1 MTDQEIAR
9 QATLLP
15 IDRIAE
21 RLGIPSADLELF
33 GKFKA
38 KIPLEY
44 TKGGGDQPRVDQP
57 RVVQARGSLVLVSAI
72 SPTPAGEGKTTCTLG
87 LLDGL
92 NRIGVRAVA
101 ALREPSLGPV
111 FGIKGG
117 ATGGGR
123 AQAAPME
130 DINLHFTGDIYAVE
144 RAHNLLAALVDN
156 ALHFGTAPGG
166 LDARSVLFRRVIDLN
181 DRSLRKVT
189 LGLGGKPNGVPRESG
204 FDITAASELMA
215 ILCLSKDAADL
226 QARLDRI
233 CLGKGKEGP
242 VLAGQLGGTGALA
255 ALLRDALKPNLVQS
269 LEGNPVIMH
278 GGPFANIAQGT
289 NSLLATYTAL
299 NHSDVTVTE
308 AGFGFD
314 LGGEKFIDIKCRNG
328 GIFPDAL
335 VLVAT
340 LRALR
345 YHGGQ
350 SLKQLTEPDAE
361 ALKRGLENLRQH
373 ITNAG
378 HFGLV
383 PLVALNRFGTD
394 TDEEIRIV
402 QEECRGWG
410 VDAVVCDAWALGGQ
424 GAEALAHAVMHRLQD
439 PPPPPRF
446 LYETSAPLLDKINTL
461 ATRYYGAS
469 EVVLSPQAA
478 DQLAYFEQHLGRDLL
493 VCMAKTQ
500 KSISDNPELL
510 GAPSDY
516 TFRIQEVQ
524 ISAGAGFIVPIAG
537 EMMRMPGLPKVPAAN
552 HIHIDPQGQIHGLF

>member
-9 QATLLP
+9 QTTLLHV
-15 IDRIAE
+15 DRIAE
-21 RLGIPSADLELF
+21 RLGIPPEALEHY

-44 TKGGGDQPRVDQP
+44 TKAEMGRPRG
-57 RVVQARGSLVLVSAI
+57 RLVLVSAM

-92 NRIGVRAVA
+92 NRIGVRAAA

-144 RAHNLLAALVDN
+144 RAHNLLAALLDN
-156 ALHFGTAPGG
+156 ALHFGTAPGR
-166 LDARSVLFRRVIDLN
+166 LDARSVLFRRVMDLN
-181 DRSLRKVT
+181 DRSLRQVT
-189 LGLGGKPNGVPRESG
+189 LGLGGKANGVPRESG

-233 CLGKGKEGP
+233 LLGRGADGP
-242 VLAGQLGGTGALA
+242 VLAGDLGGTGALA

-269 LEGNPVIMH
+269 LEGNPVLMH

-328 GIFPDAL
+328 GLFPDAL

-340 LRALR
+340 LRAIR

-350 SLKQLTEPDAE
+350 SLKQLAEPNAE
-361 ALKRGLENLRQH
+361 ALLKGLSNLQKH
-373 ITNAG
+373 ITNAAL
-378 HFGLV
+378 FGLV
-383 PLVALNRFGTD
+383 PVVALNRFGTD

-402 QEECRGWG
+402 QEHCRGWG
-410 VDAVVCDAWALGGQ
+410 VAAVVCDAWALGGQ
-424 GAEALAHAVMHRLQD
+424 GAEALAHAVMHRLQG

-446 LYETSAPLLDKINTL
+446 LYEADAPLADKIHTL
-461 ATRYYGAS
+461 ATRFYGAS
-469 EVVLSPQAA
+469 EVLLSPKAA
-478 DQLAYFEQHLGRDLL
+478 DQLAYFEASLGRNLL

-500 KSISDNPELL
+500 KSFSDNPELL
-510 GAPSDY
+510 GAPTDY
-516 TFRIQEVQ
+516 TFRIQDVQ
-524 ISAGAGFIVPIAG
+524 ISAGAGFVVPIAG

-552 HIHIDPQGQIHGLF
+552 QIRLDEQGQITGLF

>member
-1 MTDQEIAR
+1 PMTDQEIAR

-21 RLGIPSADLELF
+21 RLGIPSSDLEHY

-44 TKGGGDQPRVDQP
+44 TKGGGDQLRVEQP
-57 RVVQARGSLVLVSAI
+57 RGRLVLVSAI

-166 LDARSVLFRRVIDLN
+166 MDARSVLFRRVIDLN

-189 LGLGGKPNGVPRESG
+189 LGLGGKANGVPRESG

-255 ALLRDALKPNLVQS
+255 ALLRAALKPNLVQS

-361 ALKRGLENLRQH
+361 ALKRGLENLRKH

-446 LYETSAPLLDKINTL
+446 LYENTAPLLDKINTL

>member
-1 MTDQEIAR
+1 
-9 QATLLP
+9 
-15 IDRIAE
+15 
-21 RLGIPSADLELF
+21 
-33 GKFKA
+33 
-38 KIPLEY
+38 
-44 TKGGGDQPRVDQP
+44 
-57 RVVQARGSLVLVSAI
+57 
-72 SPTPAGEGKTTCTLG
+72 
-87 LLDGL
+87 
-92 NRIGVRAVA
+92 
-101 ALREPSLGPV
+101 
-111 FGIKGG
+111 
-117 ATGGGR
+117 
-123 AQAAPME
+123 
-130 DINLHFTGDIYAVE
+130 
-144 RAHNLLAALVDN
+144 
-156 ALHFGTAPGG
+156 
-166 LDARSVLFRRVIDLN
+166 
-181 DRSLRKVT
+181 
-189 LGLGGKPNGVPRESG
+189 
-204 FDITAASELMA
+204 
-215 ILCLSKDAADL
+215 
-226 QARLDRI
+226 
-233 CLGKGKEGP
+233 
-242 VLAGQLGGTGALA
+242 
-255 ALLRDALKPNLVQS
+255 
-269 LEGNPVIMH
+269 
-278 GGPFANIAQGT
+278 
-289 NSLLATYTAL
+289 
-299 NHSDVTVTE
+299 
-308 AGFGFD
+308 
-314 LGGEKFIDIKCRNG
+314 
-328 GIFPDAL
+328 L

-361 ALKRGLENLRQH
+361 ALRRGLENLRQH

-424 GAEALAHAVMHRLQD
+424 GAEALAHAVMHRLQG

-461 ATRYYGAS
+461 AIRYYGAS

-552 HIHIDPQGQIHGLF
+552 HIHIDTQGQINGLF

>member
-9 QATLLP
+9 QTKLLHV
-15 IDRIAE
+15 DRIAE
-21 RLGIPSADLELF
+21 RLGIPPEALEHY

-44 TKGGGDQPRVDQP
+44 TKAGGDPSRVDP
-57 RVVQARGSLVLVSAI
+57 SRGRLVLVSAM

-92 NRIGVRAVA
+92 NRIGVRAAA

-144 RAHNLLAALVDN
+144 RAHNLLAALLDN
-156 ALHFGTAPGG
+156 ALHFGTAPGR
-166 LDARSVLFRRVIDLN
+166 LDARSVLFRRVMDLN
-181 DRSLRKVT
+181 DRSLRQIT
-189 LGLGGKPNGVPRESG
+189 LGLGGKANGVPRESG

-233 CLGKGKEGP
+233 LLGKGVDGP
-242 VLAGQLGGTGALA
+242 VLAGDLGGTGALA

-269 LEGNPVIMH
+269 LEGNPVLMH

-314 LGGEKFIDIKCRNG
+314 LGGEKFIDIKARNG
-328 GIFPDAL
+328 GLFPDAL

-340 LRALR
+340 LRAIR

-350 SLKQLTEPDAE
+350 SLKQLTEPNTE
-361 ALKRGLENLRQH
+361 ALVKGLSNLQKH
-373 ITNAG
+373 VANSG
-378 HFGLV
+378 LFGLV
-383 PLVALNRFGTD
+383 PVVALNRFGTD

-402 QEECRGWG
+402 QEHCRGWG

-424 GAEALAHAVMHRLQD
+424 GAESLAHAVMHRLQG

-446 LYETSAPLLDKINTL
+446 LYEADEPLADKIHTL
-461 ATRYYGAS
+461 ATRFYGAS
-469 EVVLSPQAA
+469 EVLLSPKAA
-478 DQLAYFEQHLGRDLL
+478 DQLAYFEASLGRNLL

-500 KSISDNPELL
+500 KSFSDNPELL
-510 GAPSDY
+510 GAPSGFP
-516 TFRIQEVQ
+516 FRIQEVQ
-524 ISAGAGFIVPIAG
+524 ISAGAGFVVPIAG

-552 HIHIDPQGQIHGLF
+552 HIHIDPQGQINGLF

>member
-1 MTDQEIAR
+1 MMTDQEIAR
-9 QATLLP
+9 QTTLLHV
-15 IDRIAE
+15 DRIAE
-21 RLGIPSADLELF
+21 RLGIPSEALEHY

-44 TKGGGDQPRVDQP
+44 TKADMGRPPGR
-57 RVVQARGSLVLVSAI
+57 LVLVSAM

-92 NRIGVRAVA
+92 NRIGVRAAA

-144 RAHNLLAALVDN
+144 RAHNLLAALLDN
-156 ALHFGTAPGG
+156 ALHFGTAPGR
-166 LDARSVLFRRVIDLN
+166 LDARSVLFRRVMDLN
-181 DRSLRKVT
+181 DRSLRQVT
-189 LGLGGKPNGVPRESG
+189 LGLGGKANGVPRESG

-233 CLGKGKEGP
+233 LLGKGADGP
-242 VLAGQLGGTGALA
+242 VLAGDLGGTGALA

-269 LEGNPVIMH
+269 LEGNPVLMH

-314 LGGEKFIDIKCRNG
+314 LGGEKFIDIKARNG
-328 GIFPDAL
+328 GLFPDAL

-340 LRALR
+340 LRAIR

-350 SLKQLTEPDAE
+350 SLKQLTEPNTE
-361 ALKRGLENLRQH
+361 ALVKGLSNLQKH
-373 ITNAG
+373 VANAG
-378 HFGLV
+378 LFGLV
-383 PLVALNRFGTD
+383 PVVALNRFGTD

-402 QEECRGWG
+402 QEHCRGWG

-424 GAEALAHAVMHRLQD
+424 GAESLAHAVMHRLQG

-446 LYETSAPLLDKINTL
+446 LYEADAPLADKIHTL
-461 ATRYYGAS
+461 ATRFYGAS
-469 EVVLSPQAA
+469 EVLLSPKAA
-478 DQLAYFEQHLGRDLL
+478 DQLAYFEASLGRNLL

-500 KSISDNPELL
+500 KSFSDNPELL
-510 GAPSDY
+510 GAPSGFP
-516 TFRIQEVQ
+516 FRIQEVQ
-524 ISAGAGFIVPIAG
+524 ISAGAGFVIPIAG

-552 HIHIDPQGQIHGLF
+552 HIHIDPQGQINGLF

>member
-9 QATLLP
+9 QTKLLHV
-15 IDRIAE
+15 DRIAE
-21 RLGIPSADLELF
+21 RLGIPPEALEHY

-44 TKGGGDQPRVDQP
+44 TKAGGAPSRVDP
-57 RVVQARGSLVLVSAI
+57 SRVGPSRGRLVLVSAM

-92 NRIGVRAVA
+92 NRIGVRAAA

-144 RAHNLLAALVDN
+144 RAHNLLAALLDN
-156 ALHFGTAPGG
+156 ALHFGTAPGR
-166 LDARSVLFRRVIDLN
+166 LDARSVLFRRVMDLN
-181 DRSLRKVT
+181 DRSLRQIT
-189 LGLGGKPNGVPRESG
+189 LGLGGKANGVPRESG

-233 CLGKGKEGP
+233 LLGKGADGP
-242 VLAGQLGGTGALA
+242 VLAGDLGGTGALA

-269 LEGNPVIMH
+269 LEGNPVLMH

-314 LGGEKFIDIKCRNG
+314 LGGEKFIDIKARNG
-328 GIFPDAL
+328 GLFPDAL

-340 LRALR
+340 LRAIR

-350 SLKQLTEPDAE
+350 SLKQLTEPNTE
-361 ALKRGLENLRQH
+361 ALVKGLSNLQKH
-373 ITNAG
+373 VANAG
-378 HFGLV
+378 LFGLV
-383 PLVALNRFGTD
+383 PVVALNRFGTD

-402 QEECRGWG
+402 QEHCRGWG
-410 VDAVVCDAWALGGQ
+410 VDAVVCDAWSLGGQ
-424 GAEALAHAVMHRLQD
+424 GAESLAHAVMHRLQG

-446 LYETSAPLLDKINTL
+446 LYEADAPLADKIHIL
-461 ATRYYGAS
+461 ATRFYGAS
-469 EVVLSPQAA
+469 EVLLSSKAA
-478 DQLAYFEQHLGRDLL
+478 DQLAYFEASLGRNLL

-500 KSISDNPELL
+500 KSFSDNPELL
-510 GAPSDY
+510 GAPSGFP
-516 TFRIQEVQ
+516 FRIQEVQ
-524 ISAGAGFIVPIAG
+524 ISAGAGFVIPIAG

-552 HIHIDPQGQIHGLF
+552 HIHIDSQGQINGLF

>member
-21 RLGIPSADLELF
+21 RLGIPSSDLEHY

-44 TKGGGDQPRVDQP
+44 TKGGGDQPRVE
-57 RVVQARGSLVLVSAI
+57 QARGRLVLVSAI

-189 LGLGGKPNGVPRESG
+189 LGLGGKANGVPRESG

-233 CLGKGKEGP
+233 CLGKGKDGP

-424 GAEALAHAVMHRLQD
+424 GAEALAHAVMHRLQG

>member
-1 MTDQEIAR
+1 MMTDQEIAR
-9 QATLLP
+9 QTKLLHV
-15 IDRIAE
+15 DRIAE
-21 RLGIPSADLELF
+21 RLGIPPEALEHY

-44 TKGGGDQPRVDQP
+44 TKAGGAPSRVDQT
-57 RVVQARGSLVLVSAI
+57 RGRLVLVSAM

-92 NRIGVRAVA
+92 NRIGVRAAA

-144 RAHNLLAALVDN
+144 RAHNLLAALLDN
-156 ALHFGTAPGG
+156 ALHFGTAPGR
-166 LDARSVLFRRVIDLN
+166 LDARSVLFRRVMDLN
-181 DRSLRKVT
+181 DRSLRQVT
-189 LGLGGKPNGVPRESG
+189 LGLGGKANGVPRESG

-233 CLGKGKEGP
+233 LLGKGADGP
-242 VLAGQLGGTGALA
+242 VLAGDLGGTGALA

-269 LEGNPVIMH
+269 LEGNPVLMH

-314 LGGEKFIDIKCRNG
+314 LGGEKFIDIKARNG
-328 GIFPDAL
+328 GLFPDAL

-340 LRALR
+340 LRAIR

-350 SLKQLTEPDAE
+350 SLKQLTEPNTE
-361 ALKRGLENLRQH
+361 ALVKGLSNLQKH
-373 ITNAG
+373 VANAG
-378 HFGLV
+378 LFGLV
-383 PLVALNRFGTD
+383 PVVALNRFGTD

-402 QEECRGWG
+402 QEHCRGWG
-410 VDAVVCDAWALGGQ
+410 VDAVVCDAWSLGGQ
-424 GAEALAHAVMHRLQD
+424 GAESLAHAVMHRLQG

-446 LYETSAPLLDKINTL
+446 LYEADAPLADKIHIL
-461 ATRYYGAS
+461 ATRFYGAS
-469 EVVLSPQAA
+469 EVLLSSKAA
-478 DQLAYFEQHLGRDLL
+478 DQLAYFEASLGRNLL

-500 KSISDNPELL
+500 KSFSDNPELL
-510 GAPSDY
+510 GAPSGFP
-516 TFRIQEVQ
+516 FRIQEVQ
-524 ISAGAGFIVPIAG
+524 ISAGAGFVIPIAG

-552 HIHIDPQGQIHGLF
+552 HIHIDSQGQINGLF

>member
-1 MTDQEIAR
+1 MTDLEITR

-21 RLGIPSADLELF
+21 RLGIPSADLEHY
-33 GKFKA
+33 GKYKA

-57 RVVQARGSLVLVSAI
+57 RGRLVLVSAI

-189 LGLGGKPNGVPRESG
+189 LGLGGKANGVPRESG

-424 GAEALAHAVMHRLQD
+424 GAEGLAHAVMHRLQG

>member
-21 RLGIPSADLELF
+21 RLGIPSADLEHY
-33 GKFKA
+33 GKYKA

-44 TKGGGDQPRVDQP
+44 TKGGGDQPRVE
-57 RVVQARGSLVLVSAI
+57 QARGRLVLVSAI

-189 LGLGGKPNGVPRESG
+189 LGLGGKANGVPRESG

-226 QARLDRI
+226 QTRLDRI

-424 GAEALAHAVMHRLQD
+424 GAEALAHAVMHRLQG

-446 LYETSAPLLDKINTL
+446 LDETSAPLLDKINTL

>member
-1 MTDQEIAR
+1 MTDLEIAR

-21 RLGIPSADLELF
+21 RLGIPPADLEHY
-33 GKFKA
+33 GKYKA

-44 TKGGGDQPRVDQP
+44 TKGGGDQPSVDQP
-57 RVVQARGSLVLVSAI
+57 SVEQPRGRLVLVSAI

-189 LGLGGKPNGVPRESG
+189 LGLGGKANGVPRESG

-350 SLKQLTEPDAE
+350 SLKQLTEPDTE

-424 GAEALAHAVMHRLQD
+424 GAEALAHAVMHRLQG

>member
-1 MTDQEIAR
+1 MTDLEIAR

-21 RLGIPSADLELF
+21 RLGIPSSDLEHY
-33 GKFKA
+33 GKYKA

-44 TKGGGDQPRVDQP
+44 TKGGGEQPRG
-57 RVVQARGSLVLVSAI
+57 RLVLVSAI

-189 LGLGGKPNGVPRESG
+189 LGLGGKANGVPRESG

-345 YHGGQ
+345 
-350 SLKQLTEPDAE
+350 
-361 ALKRGLENLRQH
+361 
-373 ITNAG
+373 
-378 HFGLV
+378 
-383 PLVALNRFGTD
+383 
-394 TDEEIRIV
+394 
-402 QEECRGWG
+402 
-410 VDAVVCDAWALGGQ
+410 
-424 GAEALAHAVMHRLQD
+424 
-439 PPPPPRF
+439 
-446 LYETSAPLLDKINTL
+446 
-461 ATRYYGAS
+461 
-469 EVVLSPQAA
+469 
-478 DQLAYFEQHLGRDLL
+478 
-493 VCMAKTQ
+493 
-500 KSISDNPELL
+500 
-510 GAPSDY
+510 
-516 TFRIQEVQ
+516 
-524 ISAGAGFIVPIAG
+524 
-537 EMMRMPGLPKVPAAN
+537 
-552 HIHIDPQGQIHGLF
+552 

>member
-9 QATLLP
+9 QTTLLHV
-15 IDRIAE
+15 DRIAE
-21 RLGIPSADLELF
+21 RLGIPPEALEHY

-44 TKGGGDQPRVDQP
+44 TKAEMGRPRG
-57 RVVQARGSLVLVSAI
+57 RLVLVSAM

-92 NRIGVRAVA
+92 NQIGVRAAA

-144 RAHNLLAALVDN
+144 RAHNLLAALLDN
-156 ALHFGTAPGG
+156 ALHFGTAPGR
-166 LDARSVLFRRVIDLN
+166 LDARSVLFRRVMDLN
-181 DRSLRKVT
+181 DRSLRQVT
-189 LGLGGKPNGVPRESG
+189 LGLGGKANGVPRESG

-233 CLGKGKEGP
+233 LLGRGADGP
-242 VLAGQLGGTGALA
+242 VLAGDLGGTGALA

-269 LEGNPVIMH
+269 LEGNPVLMH

-328 GIFPDAL
+328 GLFPDAL

-340 LRALR
+340 LRAIR

-350 SLKQLTEPDAE
+350 SLKQLAEPNAE
-361 ALKRGLENLRQH
+361 ALLKGLSNLQKH
-373 ITNAG
+373 ITNAA

-383 PLVALNRFGTD
+383 PVVALNRFGTD

-402 QEECRGWG
+402 QEHCRGWG
-410 VDAVVCDAWALGGQ
+410 VAAVVCDAWALGGQ
-424 GAEALAHAVMHRLQD
+424 GAEALAHAVMHRLQG

-446 LYETSAPLLDKINTL
+446 LYEVDAPLADKIHTL
-461 ATRYYGAS
+461 ATRFYGAS
-469 EVVLSPQAA
+469 EVLLSPKAA
-478 DQLAYFEQHLGRDLL
+478 DQLAYFEASLGRNLL

-500 KSISDNPELL
+500 KSFSDNPELL
-510 GAPSDY
+510 GAPTDY
-516 TFRIQEVQ
+516 TFRIQDVQ
-524 ISAGAGFIVPIAG
+524 ISAGAGFVVPIAG

-552 HIHIDPQGQIHGLF
+552 QIRLDEQGQITGLF

>member
-1 MTDQEIAR
+1 
-9 QATLLP
+9 
-15 IDRIAE
+15 
-21 RLGIPSADLELF
+21 
-33 GKFKA
+33 
-38 KIPLEY
+38 
-44 TKGGGDQPRVDQP
+44 
-57 RVVQARGSLVLVSAI
+57 
-72 SPTPAGEGKTTCTLG
+72 TCTLG

-189 LGLGGKPNGVPRESG
+189 LGLGGKANGVPRESG

-424 GAEALAHAVMHRLQD
+424 GAEALAHAVMHRLQG

-500 KSISDNPELL
+500 KSISDDPELL
-510 GAPSDY
+510 GAPRDY

-552 HIHIDPQGQIHGLF
+552 HIHIDAQGQINGLF

>member
-1 MTDQEIAR
+1 MLTDQEIAR
-9 QATLLP
+9 QATLSP
-15 IDRIAE
+15 IDGIAE
-21 RLGIPSADLELF
+21 RLGIPAHDLVHY

-44 TKGGGDQPRVDQP
+44 TKADLGRK
-57 RVVQARGSLVLVSAI
+57 RGRLVLVSAI

-92 NRIGVRAVA
+92 NRIGVRASA

-123 AQAAPME
+123 AQVAPME

-144 RAHNLLAALVDN
+144 RAHNLLAALLDN

-166 LDARSVLFRRVIDLN
+166 LDPRSVLFRRVIDLN
-181 DRSLRKVT
+181 DRALRKVT
-189 LGLGGKPNGVPRESG
+189 LGLGGKANGVPRESG

-226 QARLDRI
+226 QSRLDRI
-233 CLGKGKEGP
+233 VLGRGTEGP
-242 VLAGQLGGTGALA
+242 VLAGHLGETGALA
-255 ALLRDALKPNLVQS
+255 ALLRDALQPNLVQS

-299 NHSDVTVTE
+299 HHSDVTVTE

-314 LGGEKFIDIKCRNG
+314 LGGEKFLDIKCRQG

-350 SLKQLTEPDAE
+350 SLKQLTEPDTG
-361 ALKRGLENLRQH
+361 ALRLRLANLRQH
-373 ITNAG
+373 VTNAG

-383 PLVALNRFGTD
+383 PLVAINRFGTD

-424 GAEALAHAVMHRLQD
+424 GAEDLAHAVMHRLQG

-446 LYETSAPLLDKINTL
+446 LYETSAPLLDKIHTL

-469 EVVLSPQAA
+469 EVVLSPLAS
-478 DQLAYFEQHLGRDLL
+478 DQLAYFEKHLGRDLL

-510 GAPSDY
+510 GAPRDY

-537 EMMRMPGLPKVPAAN
+537 EMMRMPGLPKVPAAYD
-552 HIHIDPQGQIHGLF
+552 IHLNALGQINGLF

>member
-21 RLGIPSADLELF
+21 RLGIPSSDLEHY

-44 TKGGGDQPRVDQP
+44 TKGVGDQPRVDQP
-57 RVVQARGSLVLVSAI
+57 RVDQPRGRLVLVSAI

-189 LGLGGKPNGVPRESG
+189 LGLGGKANGVPRESG

-215 ILCLSKDAADL
+215 ILCLSKDATDL
-226 QARLDRI
+226 QARLERI

-424 GAEALAHAVMHRLQD
+424 GAEGLAHAVMHRLQG

>member
-9 QATLLP
+9 QTTLLHV
-15 IDRIAE
+15 DRIAE
-21 RLGIPSADLELF
+21 RLGIPPEALEHY

-44 TKGGGDQPRVDQP
+44 TKAEMGRPRG
-57 RVVQARGSLVLVSAI
+57 RLVLVSAM

-92 NRIGVRAVA
+92 NRIGVRAAA

-144 RAHNLLAALVDN
+144 RAHNLLAALLDN
-156 ALHFGTAPGG
+156 ALHFGTAPGR
-166 LDARSVLFRRVIDLN
+166 LDARSVLFRRVMDLN
-181 DRSLRKVT
+181 DRSLRQVT
-189 LGLGGKPNGVPRESG
+189 LGLGGKANGVPRESG

-233 CLGKGKEGP
+233 LLGRGADGP
-242 VLAGQLGGTGALA
+242 VLAGDLGGTGALA

-269 LEGNPVIMH
+269 LEGNPVLMH

-328 GIFPDAL
+328 GLFPDAL

-340 LRALR
+340 LRAIR

-350 SLKQLTEPDAE
+350 SLKQLAEPNAE
-361 ALKRGLENLRQH
+361 ALLKGLSNLQKH
-373 ITNAG
+373 ITNAA

-383 PLVALNRFGTD
+383 PVVALNRFGTD

-402 QEECRGWG
+402 QEHCRGWG
-410 VDAVVCDAWALGGQ
+410 VAAVVCDAWALGGQ
-424 GAEALAHAVMHRLQD
+424 GAEALAHAVMHRLQG

-446 LYETSAPLLDKINTL
+446 LNEVDAPLADKIHTL
-461 ATRYYGAS
+461 ATRFYGAS
-469 EVVLSPQAA
+469 EVLLSPKAA
-478 DQLAYFEQHLGRDLL
+478 DQLAYFEASLGRNLL

-500 KSISDNPELL
+500 KSFSDNPELL
-510 GAPSDY
+510 GAPTDY
-516 TFRIQEVQ
+516 TFRIQDVQ
-524 ISAGAGFIVPIAG
+524 ISAGAGFVVPIAG

-552 HIHIDPQGQIHGLF
+552 QIRLDEQGQITGLF

>member
-1 MTDQEIAR
+1 MMTDQEIAR
-9 QATLLP
+9 QTKLLHV
-15 IDRIAE
+15 DRIAE
-21 RLGIPSADLELF
+21 RLGIPPEALEHY

-44 TKGGGDQPRVDQP
+44 TKADMGRPRG
-57 RVVQARGSLVLVSAI
+57 RLVLVSAM

-92 NRIGVRAVA
+92 NRIGVRAAA

-144 RAHNLLAALVDN
+144 RAHNLLAALLDN
-156 ALHFGTAPGG
+156 ALHFGTAPGR
-166 LDARSVLFRRVIDLN
+166 LDARSVLFRRVMDLN
-181 DRSLRKVT
+181 DRSLRQIT
-189 LGLGGKPNGVPRESG
+189 LGLGGKANGVPRESG

-233 CLGKGKEGP
+233 LLGKGADGP
-242 VLAGQLGGTGALA
+242 VLAGDLGGTGALA

-269 LEGNPVIMH
+269 LEGNPVLMH

-314 LGGEKFIDIKCRNG
+314 LGGEKFIDIKARNG
-328 GIFPDAL
+328 GLFPDAL

-340 LRALR
+340 LRAIR

-350 SLKQLTEPDAE
+350 SLKQLTEPNTE
-361 ALKRGLENLRQH
+361 ALVKGLSNLQKH
-373 ITNAG
+373 VANAG
-378 HFGLV
+378 LFGLV
-383 PLVALNRFGTD
+383 PVVALNRFGTD

-402 QEECRGWG
+402 QEHCRGWG
-410 VDAVVCDAWALGGQ
+410 VDAVVCDAWSLGGQ
-424 GAEALAHAVMHRLQD
+424 GAESLAHAVMHRLQG

-461 ATRYYGAS
+461 ATRYYSAS

>member
-9 QATLLP
+9 QTKLLHV
-15 IDRIAE
+15 DRIAE
-21 RLGIPSADLELF
+21 RLGIPPEALEHY

-44 TKGGGDQPRVDQP
+44 TKAGGAPSRVDP
-57 RVVQARGSLVLVSAI
+57 SRVGPSRGRLVLVSAM

-92 NRIGVRAVA
+92 NRIGVRAAA

-144 RAHNLLAALVDN
+144 RAHNLLAALLDN
-156 ALHFGTAPGG
+156 ALHFGTAPGR
-166 LDARSVLFRRVIDLN
+166 LDARSVLFRRVMDLN
-181 DRSLRKVT
+181 DRSLRQIT
-189 LGLGGKPNGVPRESG
+189 LGLGGKANGVPRESG

-233 CLGKGKEGP
+233 LLGKGADGP
-242 VLAGQLGGTGALA
+242 VLAGDLGGTGALA

-269 LEGNPVIMH
+269 LEGNPVLMH

-314 LGGEKFIDIKCRNG
+314 LGGEKFIDIKARNG
-328 GIFPDAL
+328 GLFPDAL

-340 LRALR
+340 LRAIR

-350 SLKQLTEPDAE
+350 SLKQLTEPNTE
-361 ALKRGLENLRQH
+361 ALVKGLSNLQKH
-373 ITNAG
+373 VANAG
-378 HFGLV
+378 LFGLV
-383 PLVALNRFGTD
+383 PVVALNRFGTD

-402 QEECRGWG
+402 QEHCRGWG
-410 VDAVVCDAWALGGQ
+410 VDAVVCDAWSLGGQ
-424 GAEALAHAVMHRLQD
+424 GAESLAHAVMHRLQG

-446 LYETSAPLLDKINTL
+446 LYEADAPLADKIHTL
-461 ATRYYGAS
+461 ATRFYGAS
-469 EVVLSPQAA
+469 EVLLSPKAA
-478 DQLAYFEQHLGRDLL
+478 DQLAYFEASLGRNLL

-500 KSISDNPELL
+500 KSFSDNPELL
-510 GAPSDY
+510 GAPSGFP
-516 TFRIQEVQ
+516 FRIQEVQ
-524 ISAGAGFIVPIAG
+524 ISAGAGFVVPIAG

-552 HIHIDPQGQIHGLF
+552 HIHIDPQGQINGLF